1 MTGVRAASAATSGRS
16 SATSDDRPIRVLLV
30 DDSAVVRAVLS
41 HIIASEPGFEV
52 VGEAAT
58 ADRALD
64 LLPALLVDI
73 VLLDV
78 EMPGTDGLTALPEI
92 MRQGR
97 GARVLIV
104 SSFCDDG
111 AAMTVQALAL
121 GAADTLPKPGS
132 TGMNN
137 SFSTLLISKLQAI
150 GRARRDADD
159 AAPAPRDTRMDE
171 AILRPMSTKPLQ
183 CLAIGASTGGL
194 HALGRLFAV
203 MPPRIGVPILVTQ
216 HLPAVF
222 MPYFARQLATV
233 SGRVTEVAAEGA
245 AIAEDRILV
254 APGDA
259 HLQLKPGSR
268 GPRIALDH
276 SGPMGGC
283 LPSVDPMFASVAD
296 EYGPSAYGI
305 VLTGMGRD
313 GLVGSACMVKAGGSV
328 LVQDPASSAVW
339 GMPRSVAEAGYA
351 SAILDPEAIAQCIAT
366 RVAPS
371 LSGAATWK

>member
-1 MTGVRAASAATSGRS
+1 MTGGRAASLATTGRS
-16 SATSDDRPIRVLLV
+16 SAGSDHRPIRVLLV

-52 VGEAAT
+52 VAQAAN

-64 LLPALLVDI
+64 LLPALLVDVI
-73 VLLDV
+73 LLDV

-92 MRQGR
+92 LRQGR
-97 GARVLIV
+97 GAKVLVV
-104 SSFCDDG
+104 SSFCEDG

-132 TGMNN
+132 TGMNGG
-137 SFSTLLISKLQAI
+137 FATLLISKLSAI
-150 GRARRDADD
+150 GRARRAAAD
-159 AAPAPRDTRMDE
+159 AAPAPRDTRIDE
-171 AILRPMSTKPLQ
+171 ANLRPMSTNPLR

-194 HALGRLFAV
+194 HALGRLFAAL
-203 MPPRIGVPILVTQ
+203 PARIGAPILVTQ

-222 MPYFARQLATV
+222 MPYFARQLATL
-233 SGRVTEVAAEGA
+233 SGRVTEVAAEDA
-245 AIAEDRILV
+245 ALAEERILV

-259 HLQLKPGSR
+259 HLRLKPGSR
-268 GPRIALDH
+268 GPRIALDC
-276 SGPMGGC
+276 SGAMGGC

-296 EYGPSAYGI
+296 EYGPGGYAI

-313 GLVGSACMVKAGGSV
+313 GLVGSACMVKAGASV

-371 LSGAATWK
+371 LSGAAAWK